1 MNNTFRIKSAKK
13 NDQKYLFFKTH
24 TKLNNKFILPGLRK
38 EKTEI
43 KLDNDIYFLG
53 SNSKGKDRKNMT
65 QKLKLKSDI
74 FTSVNKEKIIIDDLR
89 KNLDREIE
97 KNKVLKKK
105 LENKDFEI
113 KDLKNK
119 LTNQEKENNKLI
131 DELHEVYVKYDR
143 LKRFVSGESGV
154 YIEVEDKLKE
164 EIENHNKIV
173 EEFAQKL
180 GKQTFENEALTKQVK
195 KFKVLNSNLDGALNA
210 TIKENDDWWGKEFT
224 EWNNVRK
231 AKPLFKNH
239 HQPRIP
245 GDNLE
250 YLGYYDLS
258 NEEVIMKQIEL
269 AKAHG
274 IYGFGIYHYW
284 FKDGRRVLEKPVE
297 NLLKWKDIDMPFC
310 FYWANESWAR
320 SWSNL
325 SQKNVW
331 ANTSE
336 PDKIENDRPVL
347 LEQSYGEKK
356 DWEEHFNYLLT
367 FFKDKRYI
375 KINDRTII
383 GLYEPKKIP
392 NLSNT
397 ISFWRK
403 EARNLSIGEI
413 YIIACLNNNS
423 FEEMKNIKLFE
434 AVYEFSPRDSMK
446 SFVKDMPYLVYMST
460 LYKRIDFENTD
471 NDFPLYRGSM
481 LEFDNSPRKKK
492 KSSIFENYSP
502 EQFYMLNK
510 KIIKWTRK
518 RYNENNRFIFI
529 NAWNEWGEGT
539 YLEPDKKYGYS
550 SINALSKA
558 LFDKQYKEININFS
572 YFNKE
577 PKIAIQVHLYY
588 DDLITQ
594 IINTFQTV
602 TQAKQIMTNM
612 NK

>member
-210 TIKENDDWWGKEFT
+210 TIKENDD
-224 EWNNVRK
+224 
-231 AKPLFKNH
+231 FK
-239 HQPRIP
+239 
-245 GDNLE
+245 
-250 YLGYYDLS
+250 
-258 NEEVIMKQIEL
+258 K
-269 AKAHG
+269 
-274 IYGFGIYHYW
+274 
-284 FKDGRRVLEKPVE
+284 
-297 NLLKWKDIDMPFC
+297 
-310 FYWANESWAR
+310 
-320 SWSNL
+320 
-325 SQKNVW
+325 
-331 ANTSE
+331 
-336 PDKIENDRPVL
+336 
-347 LEQSYGEKK
+347 
-356 DWEEHFNYLLT
+356 
-367 FFKDKRYI
+367 
-375 KINDRTII
+375 
-383 GLYEPKKIP
+383 
-392 NLSNT
+392 
-397 ISFWRK
+397 
-403 EARNLSIGEI
+403 
-413 YIIACLNNNS
+413 
-423 FEEMKNIKLFE
+423 
-434 AVYEFSPRDSMK
+434 
-446 SFVKDMPYLVYMST
+446 
-460 LYKRIDFENTD
+460 
-471 NDFPLYRGSM
+471 
-481 LEFDNSPRKKK
+481 
-492 KSSIFENYSP
+492 
-502 EQFYMLNK
+502 
-510 KIIKWTRK
+510 
-518 RYNENNRFIFI
+518 
-529 NAWNEWGEGT
+529 
-539 YLEPDKKYGYS
+539 
-550 SINALSKA
+550 
-558 LFDKQYKEININFS
+558 NINFLE
-572 YFNKE
+572 FELNDKKNENIILEKENKKYALLNDE
-577 PKIAIQVHLYY
+577 MDKTCDY
-588 DDLITQ
+588 LIRENKKLKNELKT
-594 IINTFQTV
+594 
-602 TQAKQIMTNM
+602 KM
-612 NK
+612 NNNVNNN